1 MAIIQRTVSFLTS
14 HKWAWSHSRKS
25 SVKRPNQ
32 DLDLEYKWDQK
43 VGMTSI
49 PPLDDTLYRISPEAS
64 EFFKQSTGIQDDEEL
79 KKHILTVR
87 EKAYNI
93 VPYPCIRIF
102 TFTHL
107 DMSRLDVYPHIMEIA
122 RTKPEAILLD
132 LACCFGGDA
141 RKAVADGF
149 PVENVVL
156 SDLKGEFLE
165 LGHEMFGTTPETF
178 PAHMLQAD
186 VFDPASLAPSKPVYE
201 PVQRIANVK
210 DAKTLND
217 LRGQVSVLHAS
228 KLFHLFEEEKQFELA
243 KQLAAL
249 LSAES
254 GSVICGAQGGYHTK
268 GKRTTKTWSTEFE
281 YFCHSPES
289 FEELWNGQVFDKGT
303 VKVDA
308 VLRPYGSL
316 DGELMF
322 LEWAI
327 TRL

>member
-1 MAIIQRTVSFLTS
+1 
-14 HKWAWSHSRKS
+14 
-25 SVKRPNQ
+25 
-32 DLDLEYKWDQK
+32 
-43 VGMTSI
+43 MTSI
-49 PPLDDTLYRISPEAS
+49 PPLDDTLYHISPDAAA
-64 EFFKQSTGIQDDEEL
+64 FFKLSTGIEDDEEL

-87 EKAYNI
+87 EKAYSI

-107 DMSRLDVYPHIMEIA
+107 DMSRLDVYPHVLEIA
-122 RTKPEAILLD
+122 RTKPNAILMD

-186 VFDPASLAPSKPVYE
+186 VFDPAHLAPSAPATE
-201 PVQRIANVK
+201 PVERIANLK

-228 KLFHLFEEEKQFELA
+228 KLFHLFEEDKQLELA
-243 KQLAAL
+243 KQLAVL
-249 LSAES
+249 LSAEP
-254 GSVICGAQGGYHTK
+254 GSVICGAQGGHHVK
-268 GKRTTKTWSTEFE
+268 GKRATRTWSTEFE

-289 FEELWNGQVFDKGT
+289 WDELWNGQVFEKGT
-303 VKVDA
+303 VRTDA

-322 LEWAI
+322 LEWSI